1 VSPRAVPEALAHKLT
16 AAAAGEFASSFD
28 AVRMEDIAAASGV
41 PRATL
46 YYYFAGKDDVLAF
59 LLRSMLDDLRL
70 SVATA
75 LEVGGSARTRLE
87 AVVRAQLAHLAAN
100 PATSQLLLMNLGRA
114 GLADQIA
121 GGIDAGFH
129 GPVREIL
136 RDGISRGD
144 IVDVD
149 VELAATAVY
158 AAVTIVGL
166 QSLVVAGAIDV
177 DGIADRLFPL
187 TGRVS
192 LSRGRARAGPS
203 VEHGCPGSGRRAP
216 ARRDR
221 PRPAPDSVSGRPGQL
236 LRVGR

>member
-1 VSPRAVPEALAHKLT
+1 MTYSLDDGSKPCVKSRAGGVSPRAVPEALAHKLT
-16 AAAAGEFASSFD
+16 AVAGDFASSFD
-28 AVRMEDIAAASGV
+28 EVRMEDIAAASGV

-59 LLRSMLDDLRL
+59 LLRSMLDDLRV

-75 LEVGGSARTRLE
+75 LEAGGSARTRLQ

-114 GLADQIA
+114 GRAGQIA

-136 RDGISRGD
+136 RDGISKGE
-144 IVDVD
+144 IGDVD
-149 VELAATAVY
+149 VELATTAVY

-166 QSLVVAGAIDV
+166 QSLVVAGGIDV
-177 DGIADRLFPL
+177 DGIAGRLFPL
-187 TGRVS
+187 FWSGLAAATPHKG
-192 LSRGRARAGPS
+192 GP
-203 VEHGCPGSGRRAP
+203 EG
-216 ARRDR
+216 
-221 PRPAPDSVSGRPGQL
+221 
-236 LRVGR
+236 

>member
-1 VSPRAVPEALAHKLT
+1 M
-16 AAAAGEFASSFD
+16 D
-28 AVRMEDIAAASGV
+28 DIAAASGV

-59 LLRSMLDDLRL
+59 LLGSMLDDLRV

-75 LEVGGSARTRLE
+75 VEVGGSARTRLE

-114 GLADQIA
+114 GRAGEIA
-121 GGIDAGFH
+121 GGIEAGFH

-136 RDGISRGD
+136 RDGISTGE

-149 VELAATAVY
+149 VELSATAVY

-177 DGIADRLFPL
+177 DGITGRLFPL
-187 TGRVS
+187 FW
-192 LSRGRARAGPS
+192 
-203 VEHGCPGSGRRAP
+203 SGLA
-216 ARRDR
+216 A
-221 PRPAPDSVSGRPGQL
+221 
-236 LRVGR
+236 

>member
-1 VSPRAVPEALAHKLT
+1 VSARAVPDALARRLT
-16 AAAAGEFASSFD
+16 AAAAGGFASSFYE
-28 AVRMEDIAAASGV
+28 VRMEDIAAASGV

-59 LLRSMLDDLRL
+59 LLRSMLDDLRV

-75 LEVGGSARTRLE
+75 LEAGGSARTRLQ

-114 GLADQIA
+114 ARAGQIA

-129 GPVREIL
+129 GPVCEIL
-136 RDGISRGD
+136 RDGILSGE
-144 IVDVD
+144 IGDVD
-149 VELAATAVY
+149 VEVAATAVY

-166 QSLVVAGAIDV
+166 QLLVAAGAIDV

-187 TGRVS
+187 FW
-192 LSRGRARAGPS
+192 
-203 VEHGCPGSGRRAP
+203 SGLA
-216 ARRDR
+216 A
-221 PRPAPDSVSGRPGQL
+221 PRPDKGGAQR
-236 LRVGR
+236 